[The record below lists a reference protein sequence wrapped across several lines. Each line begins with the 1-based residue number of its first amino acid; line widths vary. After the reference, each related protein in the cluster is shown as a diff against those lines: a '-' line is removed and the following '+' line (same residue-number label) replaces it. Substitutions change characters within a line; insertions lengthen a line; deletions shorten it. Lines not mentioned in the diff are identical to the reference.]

1 MDACRGFLP
10 EDPAGSQGQ
19 TGNNGFFTF
28 FSVVVLGREE
38 IRAEEREGGG
48 GGLHCPQMGEAGKQ
62 AKFTTHLQF
71 EYKTDTNDYIRVNNK
86 NQLVPI

>member
-10 EDPAGSQGQ
+10 VDPAGSQGQ

-28 FSVVVLGREE
+28 LLLFW
-38 IRAEEREGGG
+38 EERRLEQRRERGV
-48 GGLHCPQMGEAGKQ
+48 GGLHCPQIGEAGKQ

-71 EYKTDTNDYIRVNNK
+71 EYKTDKNYYIRVNNK